1 MKIMRIMMLAV
12 ILTLAGTQALQAFLS
27 QYGSLSLS
35 GKTKKFFE
43 TYQIVEGCRY
53 YTSGTENKPQGIIG
67 IRKEYELRSSLWKE
81 IPANREAL
89 EKAVRGMRGS
99 EGESQ
104 ESLYGADILE
114 PDGTLIGYWYADKR
128 STIVKMIEDKT
139 VEIYPP
145 STSNEGGGAGG
156 GSGG

>member
-1 MKIMRIMMLAV
+1 MKIVRIMMLAV
-12 ILTLAGTQALQAFLS
+12 VLTLAGTQALQAFLS

-35 GKTKKFFE
+35 GKTKKCFE

-81 IPANREAL
+81 IPANGEAL

-128 STIVKMIEDKT
+128 STVIKMIEGKT

-145 STSNEGGGAGG
+145 STSSDGSGAGG
-156 GSGG
+156 SSGG